1 MAQPVSAREWGREQA
16 RNSPP
21 WSEEKWRRV
30 GAIFGVE
37 FIAEPDRDADQSRDA
52 A

>member
-1 MAQPVSAREWGREQA
+1 MTEPVSAREWGRQQA
-16 RNSPP
+16 RDSPL

-30 GAIFGVE
+30 GAILGVE
-37 FIAEPDRDADQSRDA
+37 FLGDQEPAEAEPRDA

>member
-1 MAQPVSAREWGREQA
+1 MHEPVSAREWGREQA
-16 RNSPP
+16 RNSPT
-21 WSEEKWRRV
+21 WSEEKWRRI

-37 FIAEPDRDADQSRDA
+37 FTESAEADAEASRDA